1 MSREMTMK
9 LNQILYQRS
18 RDWIENRPRTGILDA
33 LKRAKP
39 DSVVDKG
46 TSSFDTYLRGHIK
59 TSNKTINIRGLFRVP
74 DVTGG
79 ERLMIDA
86 EEKEEKEQEQ
96 ILQLPMSSANNE
108 AWNRLSGMPNEP
120 LPNVSEAMMFYP
132 TSKPKF
138 PEPEIIDVEEKQ
150 PIDYY
155 IDLAKQQPGK
165 KLAIIY
171 KGTSAPRMGI
181 TYDGSKVKI
190 SSGGLAMEPN
200 YAKEGVLKKTMI
212 DKIYSIKYPPKFTQ
226 KDLPPDVEF
235 KATTYYSSD
244 DDEDPD
250 KGGQK
255 ILSKKRKEK
264 NEPEEEEKIPYSYS
278 GKPKDDDHP
287 DGGGDIILTMD
298 KPSPDDDDEEH
309 SFITARD
316 VSRKNSDDYRLEIA
330 LLESEKEKLMKEIEA
345 YKHEVPLLEKHN
357 QDLVQRSRK
366 LQEEVDLLRDVESS
380 AKKDYEDM
388 KNEYENQKK
397 EIENMG
403 LEKKDL
409 NKHLRE
415 LKIKHREEI
424 DEWKRV
430 YKIVVEESRV
440 NIEDYSKAYEMEI
453 RKLQNEIK
461 GLRENTEE
469 KDYQINQLNK
479 GLEAGNAHMKE
490 LQEELNDYKRKYYN
504 LEVKENKAKNKIQQ
518 LERNVQDQSA
528 NTFMINDLKEYI
540 REIEPKLEDYKKQIE
555 QKENEL
561 KGIKQS
567 AVEEHNQIL
576 EASRQELMNIG
587 NEEHNRILS
596 EKDKEMQE
604 LKEKNLEMEEILNR
618 YKKNY
623 PNDVKREVIR
633 LTGKVTADK
642 DQEIKKL
649 QEQINQLLNQEAMQ
663 KTEMEEELPKIQ
675 PERIE
680 IEENKQEISQRQ
692 GMQTRSQG
700 PVSFGEQIQQEIFDP
715 QGNLT
720 WKGSVYKIPNMRD
733 YGAYEVVVNLLSKG
747 TGDNKIFKTNFVNYA
762 KEVEKDLRS

>member
-18 RDWIENRPRTGILDA
+18 REWYEKTPKTGILR
-33 LKRAKP
+33 LLETSKP
-39 DSVVDKG
+39 GKEEDVE
-46 TSSFDTYLRGHIK
+46 TFDNYLRGHIK

-74 DVTGG
+74 DVRGG

-86 EEKEEKEQEQ
+86 DEKEEKEQEQ

-108 AWNRLSGMPNEP
+108 AWNRLPGIPNES
-120 LPNVSEAMMFYP
+120 LPNVSEDRMYYP
-132 TSKPKF
+132 MSKPKF

-171 KGTSAPRMGI
+171 KGTGAPRMGI

-366 LQEEVDLLRDVESS
+366 LQEEVDLLRDIESS
-380 AKKDYEDM
+380 AKKDLKDM
-388 KNEYENQKK
+388 KNEYEYQKK

-409 NKHLRE
+409 KERLQK
-415 LKIKHREEI
+415 LKIKHEEEKQNLKTNYETAA
-424 DEWKRV
+424 DELRKD
-430 YKIVVEESRV
+430 ISELH
-440 NIEDYSKAYEMEI
+440 KAYGKKI
-453 RKLQNEIK
+453 SDI
-461 GLRENTEE
+461 NTE
-469 KDYQINQLNK
+469 
-479 GLEAGNAHMKE
+479 
-490 LQEELNDYKRKYYN
+490 
-504 LEVKENKAKNKIQQ
+504 KIQGK
-518 LERNVQDQSA
+518 RN
-528 NTFMINDLKEYI
+528 
-540 REIEPKLEDYKKQIE
+540 
-555 QKENEL
+555 
-561 KGIKQS
+561 IK
-567 AVEEHNQIL
+567 
-576 EASRQELMNIG
+576 
-587 NEEHNRILS
+587 
-596 EKDKEMQE
+596 
-604 LKEKNLEMEEILNR
+604 
-618 YKKNY
+618 
-623 PNDVKREVIR
+623 
-633 LTGKVTADK
+633 
-642 DQEIKKL
+642 
-649 QEQINQLLNQEAMQ
+649 
-663 KTEMEEELPKIQ
+663 
-675 PERIE
+675 
-680 IEENKQEISQRQ
+680 
-692 GMQTRSQG
+692 
-700 PVSFGEQIQQEIFDP
+700 
-715 QGNLT
+715 
-720 WKGSVYKIPNMRD
+720 
-733 YGAYEVVVNLLSKG
+733 
-747 TGDNKIFKTNFVNYA
+747 
-762 KEVEKDLRS
+762 